1 MNQELPR
8 SAAETVRAT
17 ALTGDLEQQIAVQ
30 DAAIQTLERRL
41 LARGY
46 PRSRFSFG
54 RLDEDLSM
62 ETELSAAREKR
73 GTLLYDRE
81 FVKATSLA

>member
-1 MNQELPR
+1 MSQEQRR
-8 SAAETVRAT
+8 SAAETARAA

-41 LARGY
+41 SARGY
-46 PRSRFSFG
+46 PRKRFSFG

-62 ETELSAAREKR
+62 EMELSAAREKR
-73 GTLLYDRE
+73 GTLLYDRD